1 MTIFKN
7 KKIFAWCLT
16 ILLTLPFL
24 TYAEK
29 DSFTGL
35 LPSECTGINAPDEC
49 NFNVI
54 ASGINYI
61 LNWVIGMAGVIA
73 TITFAIGGAQMLIH
87 PDNPSKRTEALDMM
101 KKTFFGL
108 VIVLSAWLLV
118 TVAVGALV
126 GKNNSSFVFK
136 FFNK

>member
-16 ILLTLPFL
+16 VLLTLPFL
-24 TYAEK
+24 TYSA
-29 DSFTGL
+29 GL
-35 LPSECTGINAPDEC
+35 LPSKCTGSTPDEC
-49 NFNVI
+49 NFYVI

-118 TVAVGALV
+118 TTVVGVLV
-126 GKNNSSFVFK
+126 GKDNSSFVFK